1 MSAPARGRPN
11 LASRVKVGNQREAL
25 SSLGQIRTPQG
36 VPRCL
41 PPKPYLLQC
50 SQAAFGVRI
59 PPLALPQS
67 RNVAGAH
74 YGKAPPS
81 APPYLMQPSQ
91 ELDREEMIFL
101 VGQRGKLR
109 PEAGGAGLVDRT
121 QGPPPR
127 PRRPIRPALPAGPF
141 PGPDPWRCLTDDL
154 SCRQSIGSS
163 SRGERRTKRALW
175 WGRPLPRRAAAGTPS
190 GTPRDAP
197 RPTAV

>member
-1 MSAPARGRPN
+1 MSARVRSRPS
-11 LASRVKVGNQREAL
+11 LASRVKAGNQREAL
-25 SSLGQIRTPQG
+25 SPLGQIRTPQG
-36 VPRCL
+36 VPPCL

-67 RNVAGAH
+67 RNIADAH
-74 YGKAPPS
+74 YRKAPPS

-91 ELDREEMIFL
+91 ELDREGMIFP

-109 PEAGGAGLVDRT
+109 PEAGGAGLRPHT
-121 QGPPPR
+121 GTPAPSPPAHP
-127 PRRPIRPALPAGPF
+127 PALPGGPF
-141 PGPDPWRCLTDDL
+141 PGPDPRRCLTDDL